1 MEKCKAGGVAMD
13 VSRVEQAVRVILEE
27 IGEDPDRE
35 GLIETPNRVARM
47 YQEICGSLKEEPPHL
62 KVFTNDAEYNQMVIV
77 KDIPFYSLCEH
88 HLATF
93 FGTVSVGYLPN
104 SKVVGLSKIGRTVE
118 FFAKKPQLQER
129 MTQEIADYLFDG
141 LEPDGLIVM
150 AKARHMCV
158 ESRGVKKSNCPT
170 VTCAIKGDI
179 DKQEFLNLLE
189 STK

>member
-1 MEKCKAGGVAMD
+1 MERCSMPMNVE
-13 VSRVEQAVRVILEE
+13 RVEKAVTAILEE
-27 IGEDPDRE
+27 IGEDPSRE
-35 GLIETPNRVARM
+35 GLVETPNRVARM
-47 YQEICGSLKEEPPHL
+47 FQEICSSLNDAPPEL
-62 KVFTNDAEYNQMVIV
+62 KVFTNDAGYDQMVIV

-93 FGTVSVGYLPN
+93 FGTVSVGYLPKD
-104 SKVVGLSKIGRTVE
+104 KVVGLSKIGRTVE
-118 FFAKKPQLQER
+118 FFSKKPQLQER
-129 MTQEIADYLFDG
+129 LTQEIANYLYDG
-141 LEPDGLIVM
+141 LEPEGLIVM

-170 VTCAIKGDI
+170 VTCAIKGNI

>member
-1 MEKCKAGGVAMD
+1 MNMT
-13 VSRVEQAVRVILEE
+13 RVEHAIRVILEE

-35 GLIETPNRVARM
+35 GLVETPSRVARM
-47 YQEICGSLKEEPPHL
+47 FQEICGSLQKEPPAL
-62 KVFTNDAEYNQMVIV
+62 KVFTNDAGYDQMIIV

-93 FGTVSVGYLPN
+93 FGTVSIGYLPN
-104 SKVVGLSKIGRTVE
+104 GKVVGLSKMGRTVE
-118 FFAKKPQLQER
+118 YFARKPQLQER
-129 MTQEIADYLFDG
+129 LTQEIADYLFEG
-141 LEPDGLIVM
+141 IQPEGLIVM

-170 VTCAIKGDI
+170 VTCAIKGKI